1 MLDSMWGDIVNAVR
15 GFTLG
20 DFFDILMVSFILYS
34 LFRLIKDSKAYQMA
48 IGLGMV
54 LLLFVITQWGKL
66 YVSHRIID
74 SFITYLIIA
83 VIILFQGEL
92 RRFLTTLGSQS
103 FRKRLAAP
111 TFVEEYDDL
120 FQAVNYLSAHKI
132 GALIA
137 FENEVSLQSYADR
150 GIKIDAVFSKDLL
163 VSLFFPH
170 SPLHDG
176 AVIVREHKIAAAG
189 CLLPLPASHKLGPHF
204 QTRTRHLAAM
214 GLSQETDAVVVVV
227 SEETG
232 TLSLA
237 FQGNLERGLDKEQL
251 KTRLKEHL
259 K

>member
-1 MLDSMWGDIVNAVR
+1 
-15 GFTLG
+15 
-20 DFFDILMVSFILYS
+20 
-34 LFRLIKDSKAYQMA
+34 
-48 IGLGMV
+48 MV
-54 LLLFVITQWGKL
+54 LLLFLITQWGNL

-103 FRKRLAAP
+103 FRKRLVAP

-150 GIKIDAVFSKDLL
+150 GSKIDAVFSKDLL
-163 VSLFFPH
+163 VSLFYPH

-189 CLLPLPASHKLGPHF
+189 CLLPLPATHKLGPHF

-237 FQGNLERGLDKEQL
+237 FQGFSGLVKG
-251 KTRLKEHL
+251 
-259 K
+259 